1 MFGAEQ
7 RRHKVCGYQLVR
19 IVRLSPKD
27 EASKKKGDS
36 SSPAGTQNDS
46 PLENLS
52 TNPLRGHGRP
62 TKKNADTEVGQA
74 FLWLRGY
81 ASVGQ
86 ALLSDNENRRDA
98 CST

>member
-52 TNPLRGHGRP
+52 TNPLRGHDRP
-62 TKKNADTEVGQA
+62 TKKNADIEVGQT
-74 FLWLRGY
+74 FLWLR
-81 ASVGQ
+81 ASPPVGRQ
-86 ALLSDNENRRDA
+86 ALLSDN
-98 CST
+98 